1 MAQPKHMAVDEFW
14 MQYAYQPYEL
24 INGHV
29 VRVKTLG
36 FRYSVVILRLNA
48 MLEEYA
54 TAHNLGEVVGSQV
67 GFRLGKATI
76 RTPRT
81 AFIGR
86 DKQHAILRPY
96 SYLTFPP
103 DIAVEV
109 IMPDDSV
116 KVSQHKIR
124 QYLKAGTVYLWAIHP
139 ELHQMTIFHRS
150 GKSRTFKQGDTI
162 QGGSILPGFK
172 LPLLKLFPKP
182 RKEQSP
188 EEKPSS
194 KQ

>member
-1 MAQPKHMAVDEFW
+1 MAQSQSVSVDEFW

-24 INGHV
+24 VNG
-29 VRVKTLG
+29 RVMRAKTLG
-36 FRYSVVILRLNA
+36 LRYSVVILRLNA
-48 MLEEYA
+48 ILEEYA
-54 TAHNLGEVVGSQV
+54 AAHNLGEVVGAQV

-86 DKQHAILRPY
+86 DKQRAILRPY

-103 DIAVEV
+103 DIAIEV

-116 KVSQHKIR
+116 KESQHKVR

-150 GKSRTFKQGDTI
+150 GKSRTFKRSDTI
-162 QGGSILPGFK
+162 QAGSILPGFR
-172 LPLLKLFPKP
+172 LSLLTLFPQP

-188 EEKPSS
+188 ETTD
-194 KQ
+194 